1 MKENI
6 LNSNNV
12 IAFDPIKI
20 QTCLAPH
27 SDRQHLIS
35 VKDTYVDAKKITT
48 KGHKWPFLKLKFSDF
63 FSSKIEKHNFQ
74 NKLWFML

>member
-1 MKENI
+1 MKKNI

-35 VKDTYVDAKKITT
+35 VKDTYVDANKMTT
-48 KGHKWPFLKLKFSDF
+48 KGHKSRRALKYR
-63 FSSKIEKHNFQ
+63 IE
-74 NKLWFML
+74 LTA